1 MDELLDFLKNIDK
14 SISTEAEKIKTFL
27 ESKHYQSNLFNQPN
41 YFDINGDSPIPSQK
55 EISGIYI
62 FYIAKKVSI
71 KNMSEFNDVYHATKI
86 KKKKNQVSVDLDIGD
101 VLYVGK
107 SEDELISRINQH
119 ITFSGNE
126 ETYSLKLNSPDRI
139 FLLDSYITIYYFELN
154 SQYDEYKKIILPSV
168 ECYLHSCLK
177 PKIGSAKTT

>member
-27 ESKHYQSNLFNQPN
+27 ESKQYQSNLFNQPTS
-41 YFDINGDSPIPSQK
+41 FDIKGDDPISSQK
-55 EISGIYI
+55 EISGVYI
-62 FYIAKKVSI
+62 FYISNKVGI
-71 KNMSEFNDVYHATKI
+71 KNISEFNDVHHATKI
-86 KKKKNQVSVDLDIGD
+86 KKKRNQISVNLDIGD

-107 SEDELISRINQH
+107 SEDELTARINQH

-126 ETYSLKLNSPDRI
+126 ETYSLKLNSPGRN
-139 FLLDSYITIYYFELN
+139 FLLDRYITVYYFELN
-154 SQYDEYKKIILPSV
+154 SQYDDYKKIILPTV
-168 ECYLHSCLK
+168 ERYLHSYLN